1 MLLSQYS
8 VSKPYTDE
16 EVINIMARGK
26 KRGVDDLIHAIDQK
40 ISKAEETL
48 SDMKAERARLQEQKN
63 NELALVLVKAAAE
76 KGLSLEEAI
85 AKIKE

>member
-1 MLLSQYS
+1 
-8 VSKPYTDE
+8 
-16 EVINIMARGK
+16 MARGK

-63 NELALVLVKAAAE
+63 NELALVLVKAAVE

>member
-1 MLLSQYS
+1 
-8 VSKPYTDE
+8 
-16 EVINIMARGK
+16 MARGK
-26 KRGVDDLIHAIDQK
+26 KRGVDDLIHAMDQK
-40 ISKAEETL
+40 ISKAEENL